1 MNKKAKNILLTTLA
15 LILFVGFMVGI
26 GFIWDLFWTIDKTT
40 KIIYWV
46 SKGLVCLMV
55 VVFSII
61 MLLDKSDKGVGSMQL
76 FFTIS
81 LAFLPIVLRAL
92 CMIPVAGKYIAIIL
106 GFIIFCLYAITMI
119 GMFGYNN
126 GEDTKRQ

>member
-1 MNKKAKNILLTTLA
+1 MDKKAKNILLTSLA
-15 LILFVGFMVGI
+15 LVLFVGFMVGM
-26 GFIWDLFWTIDKTT
+26 GFIWDLFWTIDKST

-46 SKGLVCLMV
+46 SKGIVCLMV

-61 MLLDKSDKGVGSMQL
+61 MLLNKADKGVGAMQL

-81 LAFLPIVLRAL
+81 LAFLPILLRAL
-92 CMIPVAGKYIAIIL
+92 CMIPVAGKYISVIL
-106 GFIIFCLYAITMI
+106 GFIVFCLYAITMI
-119 GMFGYNN
+119 SMFGYNN

>member
-1 MNKKAKNILLTTLA
+1 MDKKAKNILLTSLA
-15 LILFVGFMVGI
+15 LVLFVGFMVGM
-26 GFIWDLFWTIDKTT
+26 GFIWDLFWTIDKST

-46 SKGLVCLMV
+46 SKGIVCLMV

-61 MLLDKSDKGVGSMQL
+61 MLLNKADKGVGAMQL

-81 LAFLPIVLRAL
+81 LAFLPILLRAL
-92 CMIPVAGKYIAIIL
+92 CMIPVAGKYIAVIL
-106 GFIIFCLYAITMI
+106 GFIVFCLYEITMI

>member
-26 GFIWDLFWTIDKTT
+26 GFIWDLFWTIDKAT

-46 SKGLVCLMV
+46 SKGIICLMV

-61 MLLDKSDKGVGSMQL
+61 MLLEKTDKGVGSMQL

-81 LAFLPIVLRAL
+81 LSFLPIVLRAL

-106 GFIIFCLYAITMI
+106 GFIILCLYAISMI

-126 GEDTKRQ
+126 SEDTKRQ

>member
-1 MNKKAKNILLTTLA
+1 MDKKTKNILLTSLA
-15 LILFVGFMVGI
+15 LVLFVGFMVGM
-26 GFIWDLFWTIDKTT
+26 GFIWDLFWTIDKST

-46 SKGLVCLMV
+46 SKGIVCLMV

-61 MLLDKSDKGVGSMQL
+61 MLLNKADKGVGAMQL

-81 LAFLPIVLRAL
+81 LAFLPILLRAL
-92 CMIPVAGKYIAIIL
+92 CMIPVAGKYIAVIL
-106 GFIIFCLYAITMI
+106 GFIVFCLYAITMI
-119 GMFGYNN
+119 SMFGYNN

>member
-1 MNKKAKNILLTTLA
+1 MDKKAKNILLTTLA
-15 LILFVGFMVGI
+15 LIIFVGFMVGI
-26 GFIWDLFWTIDKTT
+26 GFIWDLFWTIDNTT

-46 SKGLVCLMV
+46 SKGIICLMV
-55 VVFSII
+55 VVFSIL
-61 MLLDKSDKGVGSMQL
+61 MLLNKSDKGTGSIQL

-92 CMIPVAGKYIAIIL
+92 SMIPVAGKYIAIII
-106 GFIIFCLYAITMI
+106 GFITLCLYAITMI

-126 GEDTKRQ
+126 SEDTKRQ